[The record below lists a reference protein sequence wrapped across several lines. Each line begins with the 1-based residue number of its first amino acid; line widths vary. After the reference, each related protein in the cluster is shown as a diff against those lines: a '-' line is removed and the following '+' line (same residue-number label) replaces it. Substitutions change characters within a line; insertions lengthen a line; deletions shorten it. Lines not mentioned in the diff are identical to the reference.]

1 MKKRS
6 NIFLSAFAVVC
17 VLASCATE
25 APQTTTEPAPAP
37 AATVEPVV
45 AAQAT
50 AAPTPK
56 PSATP
61 AAKKT
66 TTTTKK
72 KKATSAS
79 ATPTPKPT
87 VAAADANLP
96 IERKIVA
103 KAQKAYDALK
113 NYSATISFFSKKD
126 EKKAPDA
133 KALLN
138 AKFKYVF
145 QAPRMEMFNVLEHS
159 VSIAVGAKIV
169 WKGDTKVV
177 GKAGI
182 LSLTLDLNDSKVT
195 TNRNWTFGQMDHVA
209 VLERLNNPKGELSL
223 AGKST
228 IGGIDAYI
236 LKLKGP
242 IIDEGVT
249 EESIAIDA
257 KTFLMLSDEVYVGD
271 EMVFQLKIN
280 VDGTNIDVPA
290 GTFDV

>member
-6 NIFLSAFAVVC
+6 NIFLSAFAVAC
-17 VLASCATE
+17 ILASCAEVTE
-25 APQTTTEPAPAP
+25 TTTAPAVTP
-37 AATVEPVV
+37 AATVEPIV
-45 AAQAT
+45 AQAT
-50 AAPTPK
+50 TTPTPK
-56 PSATP
+56 PSASA

-72 KKATSAS
+72 KATSTS
-79 ATPTPKPT
+79 ATPKPT
-87 VAAADANLP
+87 AVAADASLP

-103 KAQKAYDALK
+103 KTQKAYDALK

-145 QAPRMEMFNVLEHS
+145 QAPRIEMFNVLEHS

-209 VLERLNNPKGELSL
+209 ILERLNNPKGELSL
-223 AGKST
+223 AGKSS
-228 IGGIDAYI
+228 IGGVDAYI

-242 IIDEGVT
+242 IIDEGIT
-249 EESIAIDA
+249 EESVAIDA
-257 KTFLMLSDEVYVGD
+257 KTFLVLSDEVYVGD